1 MKMIVGLGNPGKEY
15 ENTRHNVGFMVL
27 DNWMNKHNFTFDKK
41 KLNGLYSIIKYNNE
55 DVLVLKPLS
64 FMNLSGTVIR
74 AFMNYY
80 KIDVND
86 LFVIYD
92 DKDIALGS
100 VKLKKNGSS
109 AGHNGIKNII
119 ENLKTEDFKR
129 LKVGLSKNNVDIVS
143 FVLGKFN
150 NDEMCKLNVVL
161 NETNDI
167 LDDYFVMTFDN
178 LMNKYNK
185 KG

>member
-27 DNWMNKHNFTFDKK
+27 DNWMNKHNFTFDKN

-86 LFVIYD
+86 LLVIYD

-119 ENLKTEDFKR
+119 ENLKIENFKR
-129 LKVGLSKNNVDIVS
+129 LKVGLSKNNVDMVS

>member
-15 ENTRHNVGFMVL
+15 ENTRHNVGFMIL
-27 DNWMNKHNFTFDKK
+27 DNWMNKHNFTFDKN

-86 LFVIYD
+86 LLVIYD

-119 ENLKTEDFKR
+119 ENLKTENFKR
-129 LKVGLSKNNVDIVS
+129 LKVGLSKNNVDMVS

-167 LDDYFVMTFDN
+167 LNDYFVMTFDN

>member
-27 DNWMNKHNFTFDKK
+27 DNWMNKHNFTFGKN

-86 LFVIYD
+86 LLVIYD

-119 ENLKTEDFKR
+119 ENLKTENFKR
-129 LKVGLSKNNVDIVS
+129 LKVGLSKNNVDMVS

>member
-15 ENTRHNVGFMVL
+15 ENTRHNVGFMIL
-27 DNWMNKHNFTFDKK
+27 DNWMNKHNFTFDKN

-86 LFVIYD
+86 LLVIYD

-129 LKVGLSKNNVDIVS
+129 LKVGLSKNNVDMVS

>member
-15 ENTRHNVGFMVL
+15 ENTRHKVGFMVL
-27 DNWMNKHNFTFDKK
+27 DNWMNKHNFTFDKN

-86 LFVIYD
+86 LLVIYD

-119 ENLKTEDFKR
+119 ENLKTENFKR
-129 LKVGLSKNNVDIVS
+129 LKVGLSKNNVDMVS